1 MEVTN
6 KVPKKKVLKEKLP
19 KDSDKY
25 KVILK
30 LINKILTNLEKPE
43 IDDLTKFTNIDRE
56 DIIKDIN
63 LKALT
68 DMEDELFPLFDKD
81 KCGYY
86 RKTNHRILTILRGCL
101 KDMGYNFTYIQ
112 KEKSEL
118 ISEKVFRRTHLFYS
132 IK

>member
-6 KVPKKKVLKEKLP
+6 NVPKNKVLKKKVS

-30 LINKILTNLEKPE
+30 LVNKILINLEKPE
-43 IDDLTKFTNIDRE
+43 IDDLTKFINIDRE

-63 LKALT
+63 LKTLT
-68 DMEDELFPLFDKD
+68 EMEAELFPLFNKK
-81 KCGYY
+81 KCGYT
-86 RKTNHRILTILRGCL
+86 RKTDTMTLNCLRGFL
-101 KDMGYNFTYIQ
+101 KDMGFVFTRIK
-112 KEKSEL
+112 KEKSEY
-118 ISEKVFRRTHLFYS
+118 IGDRSFRRTHLFYS